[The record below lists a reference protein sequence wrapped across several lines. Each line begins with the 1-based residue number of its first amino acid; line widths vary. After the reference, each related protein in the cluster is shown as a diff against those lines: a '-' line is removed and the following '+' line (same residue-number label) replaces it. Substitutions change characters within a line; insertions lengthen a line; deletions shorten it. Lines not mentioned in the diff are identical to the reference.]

1 MQVTAEELERLRAN
15 LTAERNRLMGEL
27 GYMEKR
33 NLRNSPRDASGD
45 LSGYSIHLADAGT
58 DAAEREKA
66 VQLTSAEGRLLIAI
80 SDALDRIEAGTYGV
94 CDSCGG
100 EIGAKRLEAMP
111 AATQCIACKER
122 KERDSQ
128 VNA

>member
-1 MQVTAEELERLRAN
+1 VTAEELERLRAN
-15 LTAERNRLMGEL
+15 LIAERDRLMGEF

-33 NLRNSPRDASGD
+33 NLRSSPRDASGD

-66 VQLTSAEGRLLIAI
+66 VQLTSVEGRLLIAI
-80 SDALDRIEAGTYGV
+80 SAALDRIEAGTYGV

-100 EIGAKRLEAMP
+100 EIGAKRLEALP
-111 AATQCIACKER
+111 AAAQCIACKESE
-122 KERDSQ
+122 ERDSQ
-128 VNA
+128 VNV